1 MATDITQRKVT
12 VKLPD
17 QATTAQGDATN
28 VAGNLRTAVNQP
40 TLPQG
45 TTVNPAL
52 QNVQAGETV
61 STAGVTGTVEAATPT
76 APTTPTIAAP
86 GSVSASQIASQP
98 AATAQTY
105 TATTTGANTPQA
117 VAAQLT
123 APTQTMAA
131 AQDSLTSDATVK
143 GQLGKLST
151 EIETAL
157 QTGGQLPAWA
167 RGASKATMA
176 ALAKRGLSQSTM
188 FAEAMAEGILNAAT
202 PIAAADAASYKEM
215 IFANLNNRQQ
225 AALANTDNY
234 FKLDV
239 SNLSNEQQTRL
250 QNINNRQTS
259 LLSDNAANNAALQF
273 NATNQQQTDQF
284 FSNLSKK

>member
-1 MATDITQRKVT
+1 MATKDITQRKVA

-17 QATTAQGDATN
+17 QATTAQGDATK
-28 VAGNLRTAVNQP
+28 VAGNLRTAVNTP

-98 AATAQTY
+98 AATAQSY
-105 TATTTGANTPQA
+105 TAKTTGATTPQA

-123 APTQTMAA
+123 SPTQTMAA

-157 QTGGQLPAWA
+157 QSGGQLPAWA
-167 RGASKATMA
+167 RGCLLYTSPSPRD
-176 ALAKRGLSQSTM
+176 KRQSRM
-188 FAEAMAEGILNAAT
+188 PSSA
-202 PIAAADAASYKEM
+202 
-215 IFANLNNRQQ
+215 
-225 AALANTDNY
+225 
-234 FKLDV
+234 
-239 SNLSNEQQTRL
+239 
-250 QNINNRQTS
+250 
-259 LLSDNAANNAALQF
+259 
-273 NATNQQQTDQF
+273 
-284 FSNLSKK
+284 

>member
-1 MATDITQRKVT
+1 MATQDIEQRKVT
-12 VKLPD
+12 VKLPE

-28 VAGNLRTAVNQP
+28 VAGTLQTAVNQP

-61 STAGVTGTVEAATPT
+61 STPGVTGTVEAATPT

-86 GSVSASQIASQP
+86 GSVSASQIATQP
-98 AATAQTY
+98 SATAQTY

-123 APTQTMAA
+123 APTQTMAG
-131 AQDSLTSDATVK
+131 AQDALTSDATVK

-157 QTGGQLPAWA
+157 QTGGQLPAW
-167 RGASKATMA
+167 
-176 ALAKRGLSQSTM
+176 LEVHL
-188 FAEAMAEGILNAAT
+188 
-202 PIAAADAASYKEM
+202 
-215 IFANLNNRQQ
+215 
-225 AALANTDNY
+225 
-234 FKLDV
+234 KLQW
-239 SNLSNEQQTRL
+239 LHL
-250 QNINNRQTS
+250 QNV
-259 LLSDNAANNAALQF
+259 A
-273 NATNQQQTDQF
+273 
-284 FSNLSKK
+284 